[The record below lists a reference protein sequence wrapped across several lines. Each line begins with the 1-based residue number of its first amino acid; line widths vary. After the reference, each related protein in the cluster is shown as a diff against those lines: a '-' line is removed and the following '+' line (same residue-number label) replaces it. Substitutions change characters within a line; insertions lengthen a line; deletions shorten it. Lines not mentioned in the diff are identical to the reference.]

1 MKATIRDADA
11 LRALPPLGLAS
22 YLRSKG
28 WRQAELLDRR
38 ASVWTSDREGMGD
51 FEILLPLSRELGDFV
66 TRMAEVL
73 ATLAVA
79 EKRPEL
85 EILEDIGDATADVI
99 RVHIEGPGVEDGTLP
114 IEEGVAAFER
124 VRDLMAAAAC
134 AAVQPRAVYHTRRPA
149 RAVEYMDR
157 IRLGQTAHG
166 SFIMSVRSP
175 VPPALHEGQLFAGSE
190 VDEPFERRVT
200 KTLARG
206 LAAASQATERAVATA
221 DLSPF
226 SDAVA
231 HGVSA
236 NLCEA
241 LAGLSRQT
249 HAQDVTVS
257 VNWSPARVVLESIPA
272 RFRFS
277 ADAVSVLAEAAR
289 LFRDRAPREEFE
301 LHGVVV
307 ALYRPEGARVGTV
320 KVAGV
325 VDGMLRNVRL
335 ELAGDDY
342 RLATQAHEAER
353 RVTCLGDLVKE
364 GRSLALQNAHAFE
377 LEPEEVAP

>member
-1 MKATIRDADA
+1 MKVTIRDADV
-11 LRALPPLGLAS
+11 LGALPPLGVAA

-28 WRQAELLDRR
+28 WRQSDVVGNK
-38 ASVWTSDREGMGD
+38 ASVWTSDREGMAE
-51 FEILLPLSRELGDFV
+51 FEILLPLSRELGDFAV
-66 TRMAEVL
+66 RMAEIV
-73 ATLAVA
+73 ATLEVA
-79 EKRPEL
+79 ERRPQL
-85 EILEDIGDATADVI
+85 QILEDIGDATADVI
-99 RVHIEGPGVEDGTLP
+99 RVQIEGAGVEDGTLP
-114 IEEGVAAFER
+114 IEEGVGAFER
-124 VRDLMAAAAC
+124 VRDLMSAAAC

-157 IRLGQTAHG
+157 LRLGQTAHG

-175 VPPALHEGQLFAGSE
+175 VPPALRDAQLFAGVQ
-190 VDEPFERRVT
+190 VDEPFEREVT

-206 LAAASQATERAVATA
+206 LAAASHAAERAVATA
-221 DLSPF
+221 DLAPF

-231 HGVSA
+231 LGVSA

-249 HAQDVTVS
+249 HAQNVTVT
-257 VNWSPARVVLESIPA
+257 VNWSPSRELLEPLPA

-277 ADAVSVLAEAAR
+277 ADAVTVLAEAAR

-307 ALYRPEGARVGTV
+307 GLNRPEGARVGTV
-320 KVAGV
+320 KIAGV
-325 VDGMLRNVRL
+325 VDGLLRNVRL
-335 ELAGDDY
+335 ELTGDDY

-364 GRSLALQNAHAFE
+364 GRSLALQNAHGFE
-377 LEPEEVAP
+377 LEPEGVAP